1 MIENKYKFLLF
12 GWKKKKS
19 EDEKSNFSEFTTMPY

>member
-12 GWKKKKS
+12 GWKKKS